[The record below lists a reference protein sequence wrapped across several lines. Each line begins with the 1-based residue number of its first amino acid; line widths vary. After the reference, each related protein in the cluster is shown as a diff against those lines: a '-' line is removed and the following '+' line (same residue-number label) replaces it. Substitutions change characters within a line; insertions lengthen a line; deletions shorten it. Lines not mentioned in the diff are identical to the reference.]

1 MITIN
6 KEEIEK
12 KITEIELAE
21 DIDELKDAIV
31 RLTRTLVDELRRT
44 DWEEG
49 LYFREQQMGEKTHIK
64 KIIITTED
72 EEEIVI
78 SPDSEGIDIY
88 TDCNSTEIL
97 TEILWEDYHRIVDLI
112 ASLEPA
118 IRKKGIQHKS
128 EDKSNEALHTKRDG
142 GKVKAVYG

>member
-31 RLTRTLVDELRRT
+31 RLTRTLVDEIRWA

-49 LYFREQQMGEKTHIK
+49 LYSR
-64 KIIITTED
+64 
-72 EEEIVI
+72 
-78 SPDSEGIDIY
+78 
-88 TDCNSTEIL
+88 
-97 TEILWEDYHRIVDLI
+97 R
-112 ASLEPA
+112 
-118 IRKKGIQHKS
+118 
-128 EDKSNEALHTKRDG
+128 
-142 GKVKAVYG
+142 